1 MLYKILSFTND
12 RLYNNVYLDRRIWS
26 VRMLAYE
33 LAIYPYGVYG
43 FNENHFVISMMD
55 SILGACLE
63 FPDET

>member
-1 MLYKILSFTND
+1 
-12 RLYNNVYLDRRIWS
+12 
-26 VRMLAYE
+26 MLAYE